1 VEKHNA
7 ISWYVFLISIIFTL
21 TIWIG
26 FSSNLSS
33 LDSEY
38 FHHNVDMITTAIE
51 DELGQYE
58 QVLVGAQGFFA
69 GSDIVDKSEWTSF
82 AKMQNIETRFP
93 GLQGLSYAEYTL
105 HEDREKLISK
115 MKSYGNDNFTIKP
128 DGDRDEYYPVL
139 FLEPLDD
146 RNEKAIG
153 YDIYFEDTRSSAINL
168 LKETGETTI
177 TGNIILVQE
186 IDQDVQNGFLMLSPI
201 YSNNEPEK
209 LQGIVDT
216 VFRINDFVQ
225 ETIDPMLFE
234 NVRLKIYDQ
243 TISDQNLFF
252 DSNSISDSL
261 IESSEFTSTASL
273 SIYNRDWIF
282 VYEGIPPPLSIVSEI
297 ILFAIPIVGFSMS
310 VLLFY
315 LFRVVSKNLVLS
327 EQALKTEKISAMG
340 TMASRMS
347 HDLRNPLTVVKSSFE
362 LLKRHLGND
371 VDEKT
376 KQLSKRIEISI
387 DAMSSIIDDVLQF
400 TRTSEIQK
408 ENAILNDILKN
419 VVSNIDVPSKIRINL
434 PKEDHSIFC
443 DVTKI
448 KSVFSN
454 LLTNSIQSISGE
466 GTIVVSIIDKP
477 EHQIITFVDTG
488 TGIPKESLSKIFDP
502 LFTTKSSGTGLGL
515 GICKNIIDQ
524 HGGTISVKNNP
535 TTFTLKLPKR

>member
-1 VEKHNA
+1 
-7 ISWYVFLISIIFTL
+7 
-21 TIWIG
+21 
-26 FSSNLSS
+26 
-33 LDSEY
+33 
-38 FHHNVDMITTAIE
+38 MITTAIE

-327 EQALKTEKISAMG
+327 EQAL
-340 TMASRMS
+340 
-347 HDLRNPLTVVKSSFE
+347 TVVKSSFE

-387 DAMSSIIDDVLQF
+387 DAMSSIIDDVLQS